1 MALPGRLEGRRGM
14 IVGCGFAAGCWFMST
29 SSNWKVGSSVDD
41 DEEELKSCRGRSGV
55 KNTIM

>member
-14 IVGCGFAAGCWFMST
+14 IVGCGFAAGCWSMSS
-29 SSNWKVGSSVDD
+29 SSNWKVGSVEDD
-41 DEEELKSCRGRSGV
+41 DEELKCRGRSGV